1 MLQSVRHTFKYELLY
16 NYSNLRREGLFVDDA
31 TGKILEKTTWN
42 KTDTKDMKRPALLK
56 GRVQVVAAPSFLPV
70 QVVTS
75 P

>member
-1 MLQSVRHTFKYELLY
+1 MLQTVRHTFKHELLY
-16 NYSNLRREGLFVDDA
+16 NSRISGQEDMFVDDA

-42 KTDTKDMKRPALLK
+42 NTDTKGMKRPALPK
-56 GRVQVVAAPSFLPV
+56 GRVQMVAVPSFLPV

>member
-1 MLQSVRHTFKYELLY
+1 MLQTVRHTFKHELLY
-16 NYSNLRREGLFVDDA
+16 NSSNLRREGRFVDAA

-42 KTDTKDMKRPALLK
+42 NTDTKDMKRPALLK
-56 GRVQVVAAPSFLPV
+56 GRAQVVAVLSSLPV